1 MLGYKHTKQAIEKMK
16 LRFANK
22 SNHLM
27 LGKNTVIL
35 F

>member
-22 SNHLM
+22 SNLPM
-27 LGKNTVIL
+27 FGKKTQ
-35 F
+35 